1 MAQKVII
8 ETGLYMESESRRK
21 PIYTTENKN
30 NHFGGIH
37 YTLENLIKERVFLTE
52 IVTCRDTNATE
63 RLAVAKKFKITIEEI
78 K

>member
-37 YTLENLIKERVFLTE
+37 YTLENLIKERIFLTE
-52 IVTCRDTNATE
+52 IPTYRDTNAKQ
-63 RLAVAKKFKITIEEI
+63 RLAAARNFKITIEEI

>member
-37 YTLENLIKERVFLTE
+37 YTLENLIKERISLTE
-52 IVTCRDTNATE
+52 IDYDTNATE
-63 RLAVAKKFKITIEEI
+63 RYAVAKKFKITIEEI

>member
-21 PIYTTENKN
+21 PIYTTVNKN

-52 IVTCRDTNATE
+52 IVTCRDTK
-63 RLAVAKKFKITIEEI
+63 LAVAKKFKITIEEI